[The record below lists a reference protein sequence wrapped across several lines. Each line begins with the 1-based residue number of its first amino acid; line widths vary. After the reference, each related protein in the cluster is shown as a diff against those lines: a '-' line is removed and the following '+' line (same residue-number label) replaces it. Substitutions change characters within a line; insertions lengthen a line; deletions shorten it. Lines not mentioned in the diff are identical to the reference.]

1 MAEFD
6 SPQEEKLR
14 RVVGDPDEL
23 LAVWNGMA
31 KPADS
36 DHRIGGD
43 EQNGSKASQRV
54 PRSATCRLETQPLPA
69 AECTE
74 P

>member
-1 MAEFD
+1 LIAARAALD
-6 SPQEEKLR
+6 GPQDEKLR

-23 LAVWNGMA
+23 LAVRKGVA

-43 EQNGSKASQRV
+43 EQDGSKGTTKQDSQ
-54 PRSATCRLETQPLPA
+54 
-69 AECTE
+69 TE
-74 P
+74 ESLAFLSGNT